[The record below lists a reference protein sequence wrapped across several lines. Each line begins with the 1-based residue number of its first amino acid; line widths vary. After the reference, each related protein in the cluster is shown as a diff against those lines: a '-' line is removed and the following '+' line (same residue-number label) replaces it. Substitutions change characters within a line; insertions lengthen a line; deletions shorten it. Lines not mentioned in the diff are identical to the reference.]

1 MRTRRKQIAIIIV
14 ITICMCN
21 LQHSQRNP
29 IYSEAVTSD
38 FLYNDGDLIVP
49 IWVDLSNK
57 NVKTTGKNLIVE
69 SPPVFS
75 DISLAKYYSSVKFYY
90 SIKVKDEKEQE
101 KAKIS
106 DEKWYCNT
114 ITCHFEWGGNY
125 SVRCWFRSIGGNGL
139 TLAIRNCTSF
149 STYQIAKVNPFP
161 PIDETST
168 SRYNFLPTQ
177 NDMLSYYNTIFHH

>member
-38 FLYNDGDLIVP
+38 FLYNEGDLIVP
-49 IWVDLSNK
+49 IWVDLSDK

-101 KAKIS
+101 KADKHNTLTDADVRRILR
-106 DEKWYCNT
+106 DE
-114 ITCHFEWGGNY
+114 FVSAGGFMKDNDF
-125 SVRCWFRSIGGNGL
+125 SLRNNRSL
-139 TLAIRNCTSF
+139 
-149 STYQIAKVNPFP
+149 
-161 PIDETST
+161 
-168 SRYNFLPTQ
+168 
-177 NDMLSYYNTIFHH
+177 